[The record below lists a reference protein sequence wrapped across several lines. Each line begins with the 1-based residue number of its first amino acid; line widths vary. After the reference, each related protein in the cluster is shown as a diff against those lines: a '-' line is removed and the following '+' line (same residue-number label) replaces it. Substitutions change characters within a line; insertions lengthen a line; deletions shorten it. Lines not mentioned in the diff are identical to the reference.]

1 MRRWF
6 LWAFLFI
13 SPSLWGQAS
22 LDLESPFTK
31 ILLIKNEKGE
41 IQKKIAKKT
50 SSVDGNVQG
59 ESEDGVVYVV
69 AKGSLVAVLPVC
81 PNEGEL
87 FSSKSI
93 QEAIQLLERTSEDLK
108 SKAEI
113 TPRIMVRWDQVLKES
128 KAREEKLA
136 LEDKRINEAR
146 EKEEKEKRGEDTAA
160 WLKEAKDFMKPRTEG
175 EISVLMRKGGD
186 LKKGSSGEIE
196 EYLAVLS
203 QVLPKEK
210 GGPLPDLQ
218 KLSEIQPEILSDDM
232 LIWFA
237 GGVYLVSLFLLLFGL
252 SYLSNTFVYIQSK
265 FWVRAIMYG
274 LLAPLFFV
282 ALYYLWWPP
291 GGLGQKIEPSE
302 SESFKELDVF
312 VKNQLKPVYY
322 FPPREFLLPQEEVV
336 AGFLKKLVP
345 TDKLQ
350 GFLKG
355 HMENGELSCGSGRW
369 SWSQGISVLGLPLGI
384 PLQFEG
390 PIPELAYWASPKID
404 RVRLGQIK
412 LPKFLASTLEDAMTN
427 TFRNA
432 LQATALQSFKF
443 ARSGDGMLLIQVP
456 ASGVRPS
463 VPVYAK
469 KEEALGKKE
478 IRKDLKKEIT
488 AEELAK
494 DYLYYQDRLVYIEGY
509 VKRVD
514 SGGEFS
520 GDSKAFEGYDRKPMA
535 DKVGGQMQLDR
546 FDEFELESWNRNV
559 RILCKIKSKSVFTMD
574 GSTSSRGDDMDRVP
588 GKVVL
593 ETGEPLVGGDVYWGP
608 RANRVHDE
616 PLIKRGQRARFLT
629 PGRVDVSERESITY
643 VNVMGVRVDE
653 SSQISCYDPHQEI
666 DFAPL
671 KVFAVGDPDFD
682 LSATAISKLPVR
694 FESSDPSVAEIY
706 KGNRVKI
713 KAPGETTITAIQ
725 DGNYSWIKASRSQL
739 LTVEPSK

>member
-1 MRRWF
+1 LKNRGFSVKESFVRRWF
-6 LWAFLFI
+6 LWALLFI

-59 ESEDGVVYVV
+59 ESADGVVYVV

-265 FWVRAIMYG
+265 FWVRAIMHG

-463 VPVYAK
+463 VPVYEKSDENRQGKVVK
-469 KEEALGKKE
+469 KP
-478 IRKDLKKEIT
+478 LKKEIA
-488 AEELAK
+488 AEDLAK
-494 DYLYYQDRLVYIEGY
+494 EIKEYQNRFVLVDGY
-509 VKRVD
+509 VTDVE
-514 SGGEFS
+514 SGDEFS
-520 GDSKAFEGYDRKPMA
+520 GGSHAAQGLGGKLLA
-535 DKVGGQMQLDR
+535 DKLGGQIGLDR
-546 FDEFELESWNRNV
+546 FDKFYLQGGITCV
-559 RILCKIKSKSVFTMD
+559 IKSKLVFTID
-574 GSTSSRGDDMDRVP
+574 KAR
-588 GKVVL
+588 
-593 ETGEPLVGGDVYWGP
+593 GDVYLGP
-608 RANRVHDE
+608 RSNYIQAE
-616 PLIKRGQRARFLT
+616 PIIKKGQRVRFLT
-629 PGRVDVSERESITY
+629 EGRVEGMEVFGIRL
-643 VNVMGVRVDE
+643 DE
-653 SSQISCYDPHQEI
+653 LSQISCYDPHQVVE
-666 DFAPL
+666 FAPL
-671 KVFAVGDPDFD
+671 RVVAVGDGEFE
-682 LSATAISKLPVR
+682 LNATATSKLPVT
-694 FESSDPSVAEIY
+694 FESSDSSVAEIV

-713 KAPGETTITAIQ
+713 KKAGTTVITANQ
-725 DGNYSWIKASRSQL
+725 EGNSSWLGGSASQT
-739 LTVEPSK
+739 LTVEPPK